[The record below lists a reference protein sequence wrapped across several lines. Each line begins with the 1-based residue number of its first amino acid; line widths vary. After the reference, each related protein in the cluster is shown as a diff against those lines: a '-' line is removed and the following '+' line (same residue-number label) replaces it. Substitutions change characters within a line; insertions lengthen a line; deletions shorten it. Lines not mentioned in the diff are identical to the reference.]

1 MAETQPTFRF
11 SSRPNRAAEI
21 DWQEWREDTFQRARA
36 EDKPILLSLSA
47 VWCHWCHVM
56 DETTYSEPGIIAAI
70 NRDYVPVRVDNDARP
85 DINHRYNMGG
95 WPTTAFLTPDG
106 ETLTGATYVPAEQM
120 RVLLAQ
126 VAGYYRENRDEI
138 TAQVAE
144 VRVRRAAPDLPPSLP
159 PSHETLHDITHEME
173 EAYDPDN
180 GGFGQAPKFPHP
192 EALDALLLSYQR
204 TAEEWHLKMV
214 QQTAK
219 AMAGAG
225 MYDHAWGGFFRYS
238 TTQDWSVPHFEKML
252 EDHAALLSLYLK
264 LYQVAP
270 DDGTLETIR
279 RTIEYIGAW
288 LSDAATGAFH
298 GSQDADEE
306 FYALDADERAK
317 HPAPYVD
324 PTVYTAWNA
333 QMISAYF
340 DASVTLGR
348 PDLAQRAARALDFL
362 FDRMAAPEGGLYR
375 ALRLPDGAPANPGI
389 LADQVAAAHATLD
402 AYEVLSR
409 PGDFDRARTLA
420 QLLRERFQDGPVGA
434 FFDLWEPRERLGKL
448 ELRERVI
455 DENARAAELFTRL
468 YALTHDEEYR
478 RTAEV
483 ALGAF
488 TATATSYGYF
498 AGRYARAVDRFQHE
512 PAVITIVG
520 AAADPATMALRQ
532 AALRIS
538 LPFRAVQT
546 LDPAR
551 DAARVAALDLPSS
564 PAPRAYVCVGRA
576 CSAPIEDA
584 GKLAAVVEGMAQ
596 AVDVSHHH

>member
-1 MAETQPTFRF
+1 MAETQTAFRF
-11 SSRPNRAAEI
+11 SPRPNRAAEI
-21 DWQEWREDTFQRARA
+21 DWQEWGKGTFTRARL

-56 DETTYSEPGIIAAI
+56 DETTYSEPDIIAAI

-95 WPTTAFLTPDG
+95 WPSTAFLTPDG
-106 ETLTGATYVPAEQM
+106 ETMTGATYVPAEQM

-144 VRVRRAAPDLPPSLP
+144 LRVRRAAPDIAPSLP
-159 PSHETLHDITHEME
+159 PSHEMLHEITHEME
-173 EAYDPDN
+173 AAYDPEN

-204 TAEEWHLKMV
+204 TVEEWHLKMV

-219 AMAGAG
+219 AMADGG
-225 MYDHAWGGFFRYS
+225 MYDHVWGGFFRYS

-264 LYQVAP
+264 LYRIAG
-270 DDGTLETIR
+270 DEGTLKTIR
-279 RTIEYIGAW
+279 HTIEYIDTW
-288 LSDAATGAFH
+288 LSDAATGAFY

-306 FYALDADERAK
+306 FYPLDAVERTK
-317 HPAPYVD
+317 HTAPYVD

-333 QMISAYF
+333 GMISAYF
-340 DASVTLGR
+340 EASATLER
-348 PDLAQRAARALDFL
+348 PELAQRAARALDFL

-375 ALRLPDGAPANPGI
+375 ALRLPDGAPSGVGM
-389 LADQVAAAHATLD
+389 LTDQVVAAHAALD

-420 QLLRERFQDGPVGA
+420 ELLRERFQDGPVGA
-434 FFDLWEPRERLGKL
+434 FFDLWETRERLGKL

-468 YALTHDEEYR
+468 YVLTHDADYR
-478 RTAEV
+478 HTAEM

-488 TATATSYGYF
+488 TATAVTYGYF

-520 AAADPATMALRQ
+520 AVDDPTTSALRQ
-532 AALRIS
+532 AGLRIS

-551 DAARVAALDLPSS
+551 DVARIQALDLPLS
-564 PAPRAYVCVGRA
+564 PAPRAYACVGQA

-584 GKLAAVVEGMAQ
+584 GELAAVVDGMAQ
-596 AVDVSHHH
+596 AADVPHHH